1 MQWRQK
7 LCVHPSRFAR
17 LFALTSGCWQILH
30 VSAMVLDTQLIVAQ
44 QAFPLPVRVHGAG
57 GRRHVCSLLHTCVR
71 ARVHASGT
79 KPSGG
84 KESRE
89 ILSRPGFR
97 ALAPVH
103 SAKSQRAWCCARPYA
118 GWRPYAGLACVSCE
132 SNCEE
137 DRPVPGVLQRPSLT
151 TTGRKKQRGRERG
164 KEGGAAPVR
173 LAR

>member
-79 KPSGG
+79 KPSGANECQVAACLVLCAAICG
-84 KESRE
+84 MAAICRARMR
-89 ILSRPGFR
+89 ILRIK
-97 ALAPVH
+97 L
-103 SAKSQRAWCCARPYA
+103 
-118 GWRPYAGLACVSCE
+118 
-132 SNCEE
+132 
-137 DRPVPGVLQRPSLT
+137 
-151 TTGRKKQRGRERG
+151 
-164 KEGGAAPVR
+164 
-173 LAR
+173 